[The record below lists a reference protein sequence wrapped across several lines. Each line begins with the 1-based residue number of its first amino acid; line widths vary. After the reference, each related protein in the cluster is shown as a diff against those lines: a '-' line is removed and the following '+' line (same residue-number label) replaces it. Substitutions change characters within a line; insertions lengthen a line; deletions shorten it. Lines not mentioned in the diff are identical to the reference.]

1 MTLSTSF
8 DVSDDLKR
16 RLILLATCLTVFLVA
31 LDVTIINLA
40 LPSIQRDLEVTLVE
54 RGWVIKAY
62 TLTFAVLVIVGG
74 KLGDI
79 FGRKRFLV
87 AGAVLF
93 AVGSLVG
100 FFSMDIETLLTAR
113 VIQALGSAM
122 MMPASLSVL
131 TAAYQ
136 NRNMGTA
143 IGLWGSI
150 GALGFIAGPLI
161 GGAFTSLLEWRAI
174 FLLNIPVVLAAVV
187 IILLTVKESR
197 DESIDRRID
206 YLGVVLIA
214 ASVLTLALAIVSGNE
229 NGWTSSMTLLL
240 FAGAA
245 VSIVTLVFTEARLE
259 YPIVDPRFFRNR
271 AFTVGILVRFATGF
285 AFVPVIFMSTIYL
298 QDFLHKDALEAGL
311 LFLPA
316 GGAIVVATLFW
327 GKIVDNF
334 GPRWPMIAGML
345 IASAAALVWLTFD
358 ASSAY
363 GSLLVSLLLASVGGA
378 AAFVTTTTVL
388 VNSLGVNKAGVAS
401 GILYM
406 TQNVSATLGIAL
418 VSSVFLTSLRV
429 GLAERDL
436 TADYDAVQTFGPA
449 VGNVAQAEAFAVAL
463 SFAGLV
469 VAVVL
474 ILGAASAVFL
484 PRDFSVSPQQ
494 PDGGKTPDGGG

>member
-1 MTLSTSF
+1 MPLSTSF

-31 LDVTIINLA
+31 LDVTVINLA
-40 LPSIQRDLEVTLVE
+40 LPSIQRDFEVTLVE
-54 RGWVIKAY
+54 RGWVIKVY
-62 TLTFAVLVIVGG
+62 TLTFAVLVVVGG

-100 FFSMDIETLLTAR
+100 FFAMDIQTLLVAR

-214 ASVLTLALAIVSGNE
+214 ASVLTLALAMVSGNE
-229 NGWTSSMTLLL
+229 NGWTSLMTLLL
-240 FAGAA
+240 FTGAA
-245 VSIVTLVFTEARLE
+245 VSIVTLAFTEARLE

-334 GPRWPMIAGML
+334 GLRWPMIAGML

-358 ASSAY
+358 ASSTY
-363 GSLLVSLLLASVGGA
+363 GVLLISLLLASVGGA

-401 GILYM
+401 GIVYM

-418 VSSVFLTSLRV
+418 VSSVFLSSLRA
-429 GLAERDL
+429 GLVERDL
-436 TADYDAVQTFGPA
+436 TSDYDAVQTFGPA
-449 VGNVAQAEAFAVAL
+449 VGNAAQAEAFAVAL
-463 SFAGLV
+463 SHAGLV

-474 ILGAASAVFL
+474 LLGAAAAVFL
-484 PRDFSVSPQQ
+484 PRNFSVSPHRLNSENM
-494 PDGGKTPDGGG
+494 PNTPR

>member
-1 MTLSTSF
+1 MPRSTSL
-8 DVSDDLKR
+8 DLSSDLKR
-16 RLILLATCLTVFLVA
+16 RLILLATCLTAFLVA
-31 LDVTIINLA
+31 LDVTVINLA

-62 TLTFAVLVIVGG
+62 TLTFAVLVVVGG
-74 KLGDI
+74 RLGDI

-93 AVGSLVG
+93 AAGSLVG
-100 FFSMDIETLLTAR
+100 FVSTDIAMLLAAR
-113 VIQALGSAM
+113 VTQALGSAM

-136 NRNMGTA
+136 NRNMATA
-143 IGLWGSI
+143 VGLWGSI

-174 FLLNIPVVLAAVV
+174 FLLNIPVILVAVV
-187 IILLTVKESR
+187 IILLAVRESR

-214 ASVLTLALAIVSGNE
+214 VSVLMLALAIVSGNE
-229 NGWTSSMTLLL
+229 DGWTSSSTLLL
-240 FAGAA
+240 FAGAGG
-245 VSIVTLVFTEARLE
+245 SILALVLTETRVA

-271 AFTVGILVRFATGF
+271 AFSVGILVRFATGF

-316 GGAIVVATLFW
+316 GGAIVAATLFW
-327 GKIVDNF
+327 GKIVDNY
-334 GPRWPMIAGML
+334 GPRWPMVVGML

-358 ASSAY
+358 ASSDY
-363 GSLLVSLLLASVGGA
+363 GVLLVSLLLASVGGA

-401 GILYM
+401 GIVYM
-406 TQNVSATLGIAL
+406 TQNVSATLGVAL
-418 VSSVFLTSLRV
+418 VSSVFLSSLRAE
-429 GLAERDL
+429 LAARDP
-436 TADYDAVQTFGPA
+436 TAAYDAVQTFGPA

-463 SFAGLV
+463 SYSGLV

-484 PRDFSVSPQQ
+484 PRGISVSPRRE
-494 PDGGKTPDGGG
+494 TFE